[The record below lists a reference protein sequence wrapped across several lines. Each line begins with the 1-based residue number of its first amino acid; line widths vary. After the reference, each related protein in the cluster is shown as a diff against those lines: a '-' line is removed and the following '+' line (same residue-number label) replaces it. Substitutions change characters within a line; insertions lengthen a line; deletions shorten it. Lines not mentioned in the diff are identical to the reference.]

1 MLIKIMRLVLV
12 AAMTLAGFYFIPL
25 IFPGNA
31 TPVLGIVIGLSV
43 GLFVIIAEVI
53 LERNS
58 IETLAASVLG
68 LIVGLIAGNLTA
80 FAVSRIVGDAPYIL
94 YAIIVLVFGY
104 LGTVIAVIKRQ
115 QIGFITRISSR
126 GGPGKKNILDTSVI
140 IDGRIL
146 DILDTGFLAG
156 ELVVPR
162 FVLNELQLIADSSN
176 PLKRTRGRRG
186 LDILNMIRSNSTS
199 DVVIDET
206 DYGEISAV
214 DEKLVRL
221 TKNLN
226 GNLLT
231 NDYNLNKVAELNG
244 VQVLNVNDLTNA
256 LKPVV
261 LPGETMLVNIIKEGK
276 ERGQGVGYLDDGT
289 MIVVE
294 GGRNRIGREIEVMV
308 TSVLQTAAGRM
319 IFSKIPDESDIG
331 YINALNTGKGNE

>member
-1 MLIKIMRLVLV
+1 MLIKIMRLALV
-12 AAMTLAGFYFIPL
+12 AAMTLAGYYFIPL
-25 IFPGNA
+25 IFPA
-31 TPVLGIVIGLSV
+31 HASPFLGIIIGLSA

-58 IETLAASVLG
+58 IETLAASILG

-80 FAVSRIVGDAPYIL
+80 FAVSRIVDGTPYIL
-94 YAIIVLVFGY
+94 YAIIVQIFGY

-126 GGPGKKNILDTSVI
+126 GGASKKNILDTSVI

-146 DILDTGFLAG
+146 DILNTGFLAG
-156 ELVVPR
+156 DLIVPR

-186 LDILNMIRSNSTS
+186 LDILNMIRSNSPS
-199 DVVIDET
+199 EIVIDET
-206 DYGEISAV
+206 DYDDISAV

-221 TKNLN
+221 TKNLA

-231 NDYNLNKVAELNG
+231 NDYNLNKVAELHG

-261 LPGETMLVNIIKEGK
+261 LPGETMPVSVIKEGK
-276 ERGQGVGYLDDGT
+276 ERGQGIGYLDDGT
-289 MIVVE
+289 MIVIE
-294 GGRNRIGREIEVMV
+294 GGRKHIGRELEVMV
-308 TSVLQTAAGRM
+308 TSILQTTAGRM

-331 YINALNTGKGNE
+331 FINALNSGRGNE